1 MKCLIKYPRVKLP
14 RNRIPAGKGLMG
26 AWMRLATRA
35 AFRKGEGRYGGY
47 NNPVEPGMWVGGIV
61 GLKAILGVRKR
72 DAALE
77 VLRALEDLG
86 FLSWTLDPS
95 TKKLS
100 YTLSDWLVR
109 FSGAECPDGAVCT
122 TEGYGFVC
130 VSREIT
136 RRLVERR
143 YQFEETDAWLDLW
156 CHTTVNDPRN
166 AFSFMAPTVQFG
178 KYGVILSLESLGR
191 RWGWEK
197 TKVWRFLQTHREDF
211 ALRRLPGNLGCLV
224 FNRAYPC
231 KTVTVIPSAEE
242 ISALLGELRR
252 LGRAQSFDRVTLN
265 RVIAWYSRHTGI
277 VNQPQKSRVALS
289 YNIYRAY
296 LSPWKDCTT
305 YRIDCGGI
313 SIEEAQNSLFY
324 EALRS
329 PPPGFTGFVWLTPED
344 FVKRKP
350 AI

>member
-1 MKCLIKYPRVKLP
+1 M
-14 RNRIPAGKGLMG
+14 
-26 AWMRLATRA
+26 
-35 AFRKGEGRYGGY
+35 
-47 NNPVEPGMWVGGIV
+47 
-61 GLKAILGVRKR
+61 
-72 DAALE
+72 
-77 VLRALEDLG
+77 
-86 FLSWTLDPS
+86 
-95 TKKLS
+95 
-100 YTLSDWLVR
+100 
-109 FSGAECPDGAVCT
+109 
-122 TEGYGFVC
+122 
-130 VSREIT
+130 
-136 RRLVERR
+136 ERH
-143 YQFEETDAWLDLW
+143 YKFEETDAWLDLW

-197 TKVWRFLQTHREDF
+197 TKVWRFFQMHREEF

-224 FNRAYPC
+224 FNLAYPC
-231 KTVTVIPSAEE
+231 KTVTVIPSVEE

-252 LGRAQSFDRVTLN
+252 LGRARSFDRVTLN
-265 RVIAWYSRHTGI
+265 RVIAWYSRHAGI

-296 LSPWKDCTT
+296 LSPVKDSTA
-305 YRIDCGGI
+305 YRYDCRGI
-313 SIEEAQNSLFY
+313 RIEEAQKTFVI

-350 AI
+350 AV

>member
-1 MKCLIKYPRVKLP
+1 MKCLMKYPWVKLP
-14 RNRIPAGKGLMG
+14 RNRIPAGKGIMG
-26 AWMRLATRA
+26 AWMRLAARA
-35 AFRKGEGRYGGY
+35 AFRKGEARYCGY

-61 GLKAILGVRKR
+61 GLKAILGLRRR
-72 DAALE
+72 DAALD
-77 VLRALEDLG
+77 VLRELERLG
-86 FLSWTLDPS
+86 FLSWSLDPS

-100 YTLSDWLVR
+100 YTLSDLLVR
-109 FSGAECPDGAVCT
+109 FCGAECPDGAVCA

-136 RRLVERR
+136 QRLSDRN
-143 YQFEETDAWLDLW
+143 YKFEEADAWLDLW
-156 CHTTVNDPRN
+156 CHTTVNDPAN
-166 AFSFMAPTVQFG
+166 AFSFLAPTVQYG
-178 KYGVILSLESLGR
+178 KYSTILTLETLGR

-197 TKVWRFLQTHREDF
+197 TKVWRFFQTHQEEF

-231 KTVTVIPSAEE
+231 DPVAAVPSIEV

-252 LGRAQSFDRVTLN
+252 LGRARSFDRVTLN
-265 RVIAWYSRHTGI
+265 RVIAWYSRHAKI

-296 LSPWKDCTT
+296 LSPVELRTA
-305 YRIDCGGI
+305 YRNDCGGI
-313 SIEEAQNSLFY
+313 SIEEGLKAFVI

-350 AI
+350 AV

>member
-1 MKCLIKYPRVKLP
+1 M
-14 RNRIPAGKGLMG
+14 
-26 AWMRLATRA
+26 
-35 AFRKGEGRYGGY
+35 
-47 NNPVEPGMWVGGIV
+47 
-61 GLKAILGVRKR
+61 
-72 DAALE
+72 
-77 VLRALEDLG
+77 
-86 FLSWTLDPS
+86 
-95 TKKLS
+95 
-100 YTLSDWLVR
+100 
-109 FSGAECPDGAVCT
+109 
-122 TEGYGFVC
+122 
-130 VSREIT
+130 
-136 RRLVERR
+136 
-143 YQFEETDAWLDLW
+143 
-156 CHTTVNDPRN
+156 
-166 AFSFMAPTVQFG
+166 
-178 KYGVILSLESLGR
+178 ILSLETLGR

-197 TKVWRFLQTHREDF
+197 TKVWRFFQMHREEF

-231 KTVTVIPSAEE
+231 KTLTVIPSAEE

-265 RVIAWYSRHTGI
+265 RVIAWYSRHAGI

-305 YRIDCGGI
+305 YRNDCGGI
-313 SIEEAQNSLFY
+313 SIVEAQNSLFY

-350 AI
+350 AV